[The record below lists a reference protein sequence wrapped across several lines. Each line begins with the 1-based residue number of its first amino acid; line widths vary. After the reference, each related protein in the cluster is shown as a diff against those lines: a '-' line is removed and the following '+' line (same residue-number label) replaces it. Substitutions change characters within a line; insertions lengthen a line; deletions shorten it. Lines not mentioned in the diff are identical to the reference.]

1 MLHPSCRRGHENT
14 LWHGENGV
22 HFGCLFMLILVRFLK
37 GSRNLFKLRS
47 NFSRSCFFFFGQE
60 YTKSEFQSTMY
71 EADAEIAGAAVA
83 QVGQVGA

>member
-1 MLHPSCRRGHENT
+1 
-14 LWHGENGV
+14 
-22 HFGCLFMLILVRFLK
+22 MLILVRFLK

-47 NFSRSCFFFFGQE
+47 NFSRSYFDWAYE
-60 YTKSEFQSTMY
+60 